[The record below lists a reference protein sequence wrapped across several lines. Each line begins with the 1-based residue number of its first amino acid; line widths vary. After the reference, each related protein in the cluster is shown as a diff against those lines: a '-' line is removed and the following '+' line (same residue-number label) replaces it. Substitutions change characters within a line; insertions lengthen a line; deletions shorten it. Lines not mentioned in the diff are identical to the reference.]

1 MKTVA
6 YFLQQGADVDIS
18 GKEGNAMQIAI
29 RENQHHIL
37 DLLNSCM
44 RCPTQ
49 PSDPCAHAFL

>member
-37 DLLNSCM
+37 DLLNSC
-44 RCPTQ
+44 RWLPVERESACT
-49 PSDPCAHAFL
+49 